1 MVDLPKGLLPLLT
14 GIYSEILESADRVI
28 TDIPFGAFFETIVS
42 RKPVLCICPNY
53 YKMIEDAKITFGKSL
68 QQFSSIEEAKTIIK
82 EFLYGNPSE
91 YIVDI
96 PMSDNDFMD
105 AFKEIQN
112 CI

>member
-68 QQFSSIEEAKTIIK
+68 QQFSSIEEAKIIIK
-82 EFLYGNPSE
+82 EFLHGNPNE